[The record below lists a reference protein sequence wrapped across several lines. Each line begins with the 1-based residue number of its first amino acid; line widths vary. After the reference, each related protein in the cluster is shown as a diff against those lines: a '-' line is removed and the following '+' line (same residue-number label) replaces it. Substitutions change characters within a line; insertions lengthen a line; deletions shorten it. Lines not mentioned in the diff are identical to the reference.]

1 MNRYAILAR
10 DWWSKNAPER
20 LASLEDP
27 ETFFQ
32 ALGESAAA
40 QIAEIEDQQRATLP
54 QGLTYLETVGRL
66 QSIRKQA
73 EEVVLS
79 DLVYSLPA
87 EMTLLDEID
96 DLTGNLPG
104 ISGIDAM
111 IDRLND
117 QAEREAEIEDRES
130 TLDDEQLHRLHQLT
144 RLRALLVQAANPDQL
159 TAAEQ
164 RDLVLALRA
173 FWDETTGAPAL

>member
-1 MNRYAILAR
+1 MCIR
-10 DWWSKNAPER
+10 DS
-20 LASLEDP
+20 
-27 ETFFQ
+27 
-32 ALGESAAA
+32 
-40 QIAEIEDQQRATLP
+40 
-54 QGLTYLETVGRL
+54 LETVGRL
-66 QSIRKQA
+66 QSIRTQA
-73 EEVVLS
+73 EEIVLN
-79 DLVYSLPA
+79 DLVYSVPV

-117 QAEREAEIEDRES
+117 QAEREAEIEDREPM
-130 TLDDEQLHRLHQLT
+130 LDDEQLHRLQRLT
-144 RLRALLVQAANPDQL
+144 RLQALLVQAANPDRL

-164 RDLVLALRA
+164 RDLVLSLRA

>member
-1 MNRYAILAR
+1 M
-10 DWWSKNAPER
+10 
-20 LASLEDP
+20 
-27 ETFFQ
+27 
-32 ALGESAAA
+32 
-40 QIAEIEDQQRATLP
+40 
-54 QGLTYLETVGRL
+54 GRL

-73 EEVVLS
+73 EEIVLS

-117 QAEREAEIEDRES
+117 QAEREAEIEDREPM
-130 TLDDEQLHRLHQLT
+130 LDDEQLHRLQRLT
-144 RLRALLVQAANPDQL
+144 RLRALLVQAANPDRL

-164 RDLVLALRA
+164 RDLVLSLRA